1 MDSDS
6 LVEGLKES
14 LSGFQATEVLYSN
27 ISKKKRVFELK
38 GKLNG
43 FIFVKTRTQLPYHWG
58 ITKNTVDKI
67 KKTKGKPW
75 CVILLY
81 ESPNQGYV
89 ISSKDYDERTQSNL
103 WPYAQGDYKISY
115 GKSLSGIPEFK
126 TVEKLFSILLKNI
139 FTNSMK

>member
-1 MDSDS
+1 MDGNS

-14 LSGFQATEVLYSN
+14 LSGLQATEVVYSN
-27 ISKKKRVFELK
+27 ISKMKRVFQLK

-67 KKTKGKPW
+67 KTKRKPW

-81 ESPNQGYV
+81 ESPNKGFV
-89 ISSKDYDERTQSNL
+89 ISPEDYNKKTQSNL

-115 GKSLSGIPEFK
+115 GKSLIGIPEFK

-139 FTNSMK
+139 FTNSIK